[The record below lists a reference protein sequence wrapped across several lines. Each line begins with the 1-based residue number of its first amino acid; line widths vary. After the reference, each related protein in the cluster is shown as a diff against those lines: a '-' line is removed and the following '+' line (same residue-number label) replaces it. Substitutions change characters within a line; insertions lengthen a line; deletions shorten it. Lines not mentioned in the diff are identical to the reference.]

1 MATREFPNLEMLT
14 RALSRAERPTDS
26 LDQMAWA
33 LIERHEYPLTH
44 YDLETWEGSVSED
57 QPSARLV
64 SDPGAA
70 FRFLAET
77 WPRHHL
83 EMEMSEGAA
92 RIRIRILGMG
102 TLVEGA
108 FKGKLEPASAGLGLA
123 CALAEAHQ
131 RRVLRVHVVA
141 EHVEFAALVVRR
153 QFQRRDHVYCAD
165 SRLLRLAH
173 TCHRVVVGE
182 CNDVQAAD
190 TRRLHDRRRRQA
202 AVRRSAVYMKV
213 YPQISAR

>member
-123 CALAEAHQ
+123 CALAEAH
-131 RRVLRVHVVA
+131 
-141 EHVEFAALVVRR
+141 EAAIHIH
-153 QFQRRDHVYCAD
+153 Q
-165 SRLLRLAH
+165 RLLRIAGIAESVPPYAEWPIE
-173 TCHRVVVGE
+173 VVEGSFSRSTTSIAWPPSE
-182 CNDVQAAD
+182 RLPSKRRKARSTSI
-190 TRRLHDRRRRQA
+190 TRA
-202 AVRRSAVYMKV
+202 TTG
-213 YPQISAR
+213 